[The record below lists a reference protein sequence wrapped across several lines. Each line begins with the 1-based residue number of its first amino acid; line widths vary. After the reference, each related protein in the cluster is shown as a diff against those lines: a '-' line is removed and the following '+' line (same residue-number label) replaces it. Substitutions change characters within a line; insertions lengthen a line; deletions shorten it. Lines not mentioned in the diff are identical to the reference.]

1 MNRSAGSTRLAVV
14 LSVAV
19 AAAVAA
25 AIVMINPPAQ
35 RQRRLDERRI
45 DDLMRIREQ
54 IDTYWQRHQTLPN
67 DLAGLDAE
75 PGFDTPTRDPETST
89 PYGYEL
95 KDTDSYRLC
104 ASFALDSGARRYP
117 RWGRSASDWAH
128 PAGRFC
134 FDLDVAKPES
144 KQRD

>member
-1 MNRSAGSTRLAVV
+1 MNRSKGSTRLAIV

-19 AAAVAA
+19 AATVAA

-35 RQRRLDERRI
+35 RQRRLDDRRI
-45 DDLMRIREQ
+45 DDLIRIREQ
-54 IDTYWQRHQTLPN
+54 IDTYWQRHEALPS
-67 DLAGLDAE
+67 DLAGLDSE

-89 PYGYEL
+89 PYGYEV
-95 KDTDSYRLC
+95 KDTDSYQLC

-117 RWGRSASDWAH
+117 RWLRNASEWSH

-134 FDLDVAKPES
+134 FDLDVDKPDAKES
-144 KQRD
+144 D